1 MPANLPL
8 VLTAVVALFGVF
20 ILALAYGAWATHK
33 LDPAATRLTPAE

>member
-20 ILALAYGAWATHK
+20 ILALAYGAWATRAS
-33 LDPAATRLTPAE
+33 DPAAPGLPPAA